1 MSDSGSHSDSDHHD
15 PAHGG
20 SDDEHDHDH
29 PKWDPSAK
37 PKKGI
42 LRKDGEHHEK
52 KEGHIALKADEDKDA
67 EKKPAKKLPVEGIA
81 GVVVKGQKGQG
92 IVKKKDP
99 NDKTHQMIQRKP
111 LDPQKAAALSS
122 SSGGS
127 SKSPR
132 ADDEKDTKDKDKEKK
147 SKDKSADKEK
157 KKDKN

>member
-1 MSDSGSHSDSDHHD
+1 MSDGSHSSSSSDNEHD
-15 PAHGG
+15 PTQ
-20 SDDEHDHDH
+20 DHDHDHEH

-67 EKKPAKKLPVEGIA
+67 EKKPAKKLPVEGIS

-111 LDPQKAAALSS
+111 LDPTKAAALSA
-122 SSGGS
+122 SG
-127 SKSPR
+127 KSPR
-132 ADDEKDTKDKDKEKK
+132 SSEEHASDDKEKDKEKEK
-147 SKDKSADKEK
+147 KKDKSSVDKEK